1 MISNQ
6 PTSQTS
12 AETSHLQIAQF
23 NELRELLEEDF
34 VDLIH
39 MYMKDS
45 ELRVQEMQSALTEQ
59 NNRLGYEAAHT
70 LKGASSNLGA
80 THLTELCYQLQEA
93 CRDNQIQHQQVLI
106 EAITTEN
113 QAVNAKIMTLIS
125 Q

>member
-45 ELRVQEMQSALTEQ
+45 ELRIQEMQSALTEQ

-70 LKGASSNLGA
+70 LKGSSSNLGA

-113 QAVNAKIMTLIS
+113 QAVNAEIMTLIS

>member
-45 ELRVQEMQSALTEQ
+45 ELRVQEMQNALTEQ
-59 NNRLGYEAAHT
+59 NNRLGYEATHT

-93 CRDNQIQHQQVLI
+93 CRNNQIEHQQVLI

-113 QAVNAKIMTLIS
+113 QAVNAEIMTLIS

>member
-45 ELRVQEMQSALTEQ
+45 ELRVQEMQNALTEQ

-80 THLTELCYQLQEA
+80 TNLTELCYQLQEA

-113 QAVNAKIMTLIS
+113 QAVNAEIMTLIS